1 MDRSYTIGRSR
12 RFGKVLPNDQQ
23 HPAMTASRTRY
34 HIGIDVGGTFTD
46 FLLSDGRGAGRI
58 FKVLSTPDD
67 PSEAV
72 MAGLAEMAA
81 VEGKPLEAFL
91 AGVQRI
97 VHGTTVTTNAV
108 LTGATAKTGLLTT
121 HGFRDALQMRRGIR
135 EELYNNKF
143 IAPVPLVP
151 RRLRLPVRG
160 RILATGEEAAP
171 LERDN
176 VAAAA
181 ETFRAAG
188 VQAVAICFMH
198 AYANPAHER
207 AAAALL
213 RDLMPEAYISASADV
228 LPQVRYYE
236 RTSTTVLNAA
246 VGPILKR
253 YLERLTG
260 RLDAAGFGGALLI
273 MQSNGGV
280 CAPRAAIDRA
290 ASTLLS
296 GPAAGPVAAGIY
308 ARRFGSPRNIA
319 IDMGGTSF
327 EASLTLDRAP
337 AVTTGATINRFAMAL
352 PSLDI
357 KTIGAGG
364 GSIAWIDGGGLLR
377 MGPQSAGAKPGPA
390 CYGLGGDR
398 PTCSDANLLLGYLSA
413 DYFAGGRMRL
423 DSDAARR
430 AIEREIAG
438 PLGLDT
444 VAAAA
449 GMYRVMNVNMA
460 SAIREV
466 SIERGYDPRDFPL
479 VCAGGAGAIHAA
491 MIARELGI
499 GTVLVPREASIL
511 CAAGM
516 LRTDLRHDLVRSYA
530 TPFTARDMDND
541 ALLSLLRDLETE
553 AQALL
558 RAEGVA
564 DGEQEFVYALDLRYV
579 GQYHEVRVDEIPET
593 ALKSLDLETV
603 TAMFH
608 RSHDRMFG
616 YDLAEEETP
625 VELVNVR
632 MTALGRTPKP
642 DLAAQPDAGPDP
654 SAARKGR
661 RPVYEPEAA
670 AFADAPVY
678 DGERLLPGNA
688 LVGPAIVETAVTTIF
703 VPDGF
708 DLAIDPVGTAVLTGR
723 AAGPA

>member
-1 MDRSYTIGRSR
+1 MSES
-12 RFGKVLPNDQQ
+12 
-23 HPAMTASRTRY
+23 PARY
-34 HIGIDVGGTFTD
+34 QIGIDVGGTFTD
-46 FLLSDGRGAGRI
+46 FLLSDGSGAGRI

-67 PSEAV
+67 PSDAV
-72 MAGLAEMAA
+72 MAGITEMAA
-81 VEGKPLEAFL
+81 AEGKPPAAFL

-143 IAPVPLVP
+143 LAPVPLVP

-160 RILATGEEAAP
+160 RILATGEEMTP
-171 LERDN
+171 LEPGD
-176 VAAAA
+176 VADAA

-198 AYANPAHER
+198 AYANPDHER
-207 AAAALL
+207 AAAAQL
-213 RDLMPEAYISASADV
+213 RALMPEAYISASADV

-253 YLERLTG
+253 YLERLTA
-260 RLDAAGFGGALLI
+260 RLEAAGFGGVLLV

-280 CAPRAAIDRA
+280 CAPQAAIDRA

-308 ARRFGSPRNIA
+308 ARRSGSPRNIA

-377 MGPQSAGAKPGPA
+377 MGPQSAGAKPGPV

-398 PTCSDANLLLGYLSA
+398 PTCSDANLVLGYLSA
-413 DYFAGGRMRL
+413 DYFAGGRMQL
-423 DSDAARR
+423 DAAAARR
-430 AIEREIAG
+430 AIAEKIAR
-438 PLGLDT
+438 PLGLDP
-444 VAAAA
+444 VGAAA

-499 GTVLVPREASIL
+499 RTVLVPREASIL

-516 LRTDLRHDLVRSYA
+516 LRTDLRHDLVRSCA
-530 TPFTARDMDND
+530 TPFTARDLRDGV
-541 ALLSLLRDLETE
+541 LLDLLRDLEAE

-558 RAEGVA
+558 RAESVA
-564 DGEQEFVYALDLRYV
+564 DDGQEFVYALDLRYV

-593 ALKSLDLETV
+593 ALKSLDLATV

-642 DLAAQPDAGPDP
+642 DLAVRPDAGPDP
-654 SAARKGR
+654 SAARKGS
-661 RPVYEPEAA
+661 RPVFEPAA
-670 AFADAPVY
+670 AEFVDAPVY
-678 DGERLLPGNA
+678 DGEFLVPGNA
-688 LVGPAIVETAVTTIF
+688 LAGPAIVETAVTTILA
-703 VPDGF
+703 PAGF
-708 DLAIDPVGTAVLTGR
+708 GVEIDSVGTAVLTDR
-723 AAGPA
+723 VPA

>member
-1 MDRSYTIGRSR
+1 MSES
-12 RFGKVLPNDQQ
+12 
-23 HPAMTASRTRY
+23 PARY
-34 HIGIDVGGTFTD
+34 QIGIDVGGTFTD
-46 FLLSDGRGAGRI
+46 FLLSDGSGAGRI

-67 PSEAV
+67 PSVAV
-72 MAGLAEMAA
+72 MAGLEEMATA
-81 VEGKPLEAFL
+81 EGRQLDAFL

-108 LTGATAKTGLLTT
+108 LTGTTAKTGLLTT

-143 IAPVPLVP
+143 LAPVPLVP

-160 RILATGEEAAP
+160 RILATGEEMTP
-171 LERDN
+171 LEPN
-176 VAAAA
+176 VVAAAA
-181 ETFRAAG
+181 QTFRDAG

-207 AAAALL
+207 AAAAQL
-213 RDLMPEAYISASADV
+213 RALMPDAYISASADV

-253 YLERLTG
+253 YLERLTA
-260 RLDAAGFGGALLI
+260 RLEVAGFGGVLLV

-280 CAPRAAIDRA
+280 CAPQAAIDRA

-308 ARRFGSPRNIA
+308 AGRSGSPRNIA

-377 MGPQSAGAKPGPA
+377 MGPQSAGAKPGPV
-390 CYGLGGDR
+390 CYGLGGSR
-398 PTCSDANLLLGYLSA
+398 PTCSDANLVLGYLSA

-423 DSDAARR
+423 DAAAARR
-430 AIEREIAG
+430 AIAEEIAR
-438 PLGLDT
+438 PLGLET

-479 VCAGGAGAIHAA
+479 VCAGGAGAIHAG

-516 LRTDLRHDLVRSYA
+516 LRTDLRHDLVRSCA
-530 TPFTARDMDND
+530 TPFTARDLRDGV
-541 ALLSLLRDLETE
+541 LPGLLRDMEAE

-564 DGEQEFVYALDLRYV
+564 DDEREFVYALDLRYI

-642 DLAAQPDAGPDP
+642 DLAVRPDAGPDP
-654 SAARKGR
+654 SAARKGS
-661 RPVYEPEAA
+661 RPVFEPAA
-670 AFADAPVY
+670 AKFVDAPVY
-678 DGERLLPGNA
+678 DGELLAPGNA
-688 LVGPAIVETAVTTIF
+688 LAGPAIVETAVTTILA
-703 VPDGF
+703 PAGF
-708 DLAIDPVGTAVLTGR
+708 GVEIDSVGTAVLTDR
-723 AAGPA
+723 APT

>member
-1 MDRSYTIGRSR
+1 MSN
-12 RFGKVLPNDQQ
+12 P
-23 HPAMTASRTRY
+23 PTRY
-34 HIGIDVGGTFTD
+34 QIGIDVGGTFTD
-46 FLLSDGRGAGRI
+46 FLLSGGSGAGRI

-67 PSEAV
+67 PSDAV
-72 MAGLAEMAA
+72 MAGLAEIAA
-81 VEGKPLEAFL
+81 AEGKTLEAFL
-91 AGVQRI
+91 GTVQRI

-143 IAPVPLVP
+143 LAPVPLVP

-160 RILATGEEAAP
+160 RILATGEEASP
-171 LERDN
+171 LEPAD
-176 VAAAA
+176 VATAAQV
-181 ETFRAAG
+181 FRGAG

-207 AAAALL
+207 AAAAQL
-213 RDLMPEAYISASADV
+213 RALMPEAYVSASADV

-260 RLDAAGFGGALLI
+260 RLDAAGFGGALLV

-280 CAPRAAIDRA
+280 CAPQAAIDRA

-337 AVTTGATINRFAMAL
+337 AVTTGATIDRFAMAL

-357 KTIGAGG
+357 KTVGAGG

-377 MGPQSAGAKPGPA
+377 MGPQSAGAKPGPV
-390 CYGLGGDR
+390 CYGLGGER

-413 DYFAGGRMRL
+413 DFFAGGRMRL
-423 DSDAARR
+423 DADAARR
-430 AIEREIAG
+430 AIAGEIAE
-438 PLGLDT
+438 PLGLDP

-516 LRTDLRHDLVRSYA
+516 LRTDLRHDLVRSWA
-530 TPFTARDMDND
+530 TPFTARDMDGK
-541 ALLSLLRDLETE
+541 ALLSLLRNLEAE
-553 AQALL
+553 AHALL
-558 RAEGVA
+558 HAEGVA
-564 DGEQEFVYALDLRYV
+564 DEDREFVYALDLRYV

-593 ALKSLDLETV
+593 ALKPLDLETV

-616 YDLAEEETP
+616 YDLAEEETT

-642 DLAAQPDAGPDP
+642 GLEVRQDAGPDP
-654 SAARKGR
+654 TAALKGR
-661 RPVYEPEAA
+661 RPVFEPAA
-670 AFADAPVY
+670 AEFVDAPVF
-678 DGERLLPGNA
+678 DGVLLAPGNA
-688 LVGPAIVETAVTTIF
+688 LSGPAIVETAVTTIL
-703 VPDGF
+703 VPAGF
-708 DLAIDPVGTAVLTGR
+708 DAGIDAVGTAVLTDR
-723 AAGPA
+723 AVGPT

>member
-1 MDRSYTIGRSR
+1 MSES
-12 RFGKVLPNDQQ
+12 
-23 HPAMTASRTRY
+23 PARY
-34 HIGIDVGGTFTD
+34 QIGIDVGGTFTD
-46 FLLSDGRGAGRI
+46 FLLSDGSGAGRI

-67 PSEAV
+67 PSVAV
-72 MAGLAEMAA
+72 MAGLEEMATA
-81 VEGKPLEAFL
+81 EGRQLDAFL

-143 IAPVPLVP
+143 LAPVPLVP

-160 RILATGEEAAP
+160 RILATGEEMTP
-171 LERDN
+171 LEPGD

-207 AAAALL
+207 AAAAQV
-213 RDLMPEAYISASADV
+213 RALMPEAYVSASADV

-253 YLERLTG
+253 YLERLTA
-260 RLDAAGFGGALLI
+260 RLEEAGFGGVLLV

-280 CAPRAAIDRA
+280 CAPQAAIGRA

-296 GPAAGPVAAGIY
+296 GPAAGPVAAGVY
-308 ARRFGSPRNIA
+308 ARRFGSARNIA

-377 MGPQSAGAKPGPA
+377 MGPQSAGAKPGPV
-390 CYGLGGDR
+390 CYGLGGGR
-398 PTCSDANLLLGYLSA
+398 PTCSDANLVLGYLSA

-423 DSDAARR
+423 DAAAARR
-430 AIEREIAG
+430 AIAGEIAG

-516 LRTDLRHDLVRSYA
+516 LRTDLRHDLVRSCA
-530 TPFTARDMDND
+530 KPFTARDLRDGV
-541 ALLSLLRDLETE
+541 LPGLLRDME
-553 AQALL
+553 AEARALL

-564 DGEQEFVYALDLRYV
+564 DDEQEFVYALDLRYI

-593 ALKSLDLETV
+593 ALRPLDLATV

-642 DLAAQPDAGPDP
+642 DLAVRPDAGPDP
-654 SAARKGR
+654 SAARKGS
-661 RPVYEPEAA
+661 RPVFEPAA
-670 AFADAPVY
+670 AEFVDAPVY
-678 DGERLLPGNA
+678 DGELLAPGNA
-688 LVGPAIVETAVTTIF
+688 LAGPAIVETAVTTILA
-703 VPDGF
+703 PAGF
-708 DLAIDPVGTAVLTGR
+708 GVGIDAVGTAVLTDGT
-723 AAGPA
+723 AT

>member
-1 MDRSYTIGRSR
+1 MSN
-12 RFGKVLPNDQQ
+12 P
-23 HPAMTASRTRY
+23 PTRY
-34 HIGIDVGGTFTD
+34 QIGIDVGGTFTD
-46 FLLSDGRGAGRI
+46 FLLSGGSGAGRI

-67 PSEAV
+67 PSDAV
-72 MAGLAEMAA
+72 MAGLAEIAA
-81 VEGKPLEAFL
+81 AEGKTLEAFL
-91 AGVQRI
+91 GTVQRI

-108 LTGATAKTGLLTT
+108 LTGATAKTGLLAT

-143 IAPVPLVP
+143 VAPEPLVP

-160 RILATGEEAAP
+160 RILATGEEMTP
-171 LERDN
+171 LEPDD

-181 ETFRAAG
+181 QVFRGAG

-198 AYANPAHER
+198 AYANPVHER
-207 AAAALL
+207 AAAAQL
-213 RDLMPEAYISASADV
+213 RALMPDAYVSASADV

-260 RLDAAGFGGALLI
+260 RLDAAGFGGALLV

-280 CAPRAAIDRA
+280 CAPQAAIGKA

-357 KTIGAGG
+357 KTVGAGG

-377 MGPQSAGAKPGPA
+377 MGPQSAGAKPGPV
-390 CYGLGGDR
+390 CYGLGGER

-413 DYFAGGRMRL
+413 DFFAGGRLRL
-423 DSDAARR
+423 DADAARR
-430 AIEREIAG
+430 AVAGEIAE
-438 PLGLDT
+438 PLGLDP

-516 LRTDLRHDLVRSYA
+516 LRTDLRHDLVRSWA
-530 TPFTARDMDND
+530 TPFTARDMDGK
-541 ALLSLLRDLETE
+541 ALLSLLRNLEAE
-553 AQALL
+553 AHALL
-558 RAEGVA
+558 HAEGVA
-564 DGEQEFVYALDLRYV
+564 DEDREFVYALDLRYV

-593 ALKSLDLETV
+593 ALKSLDLKTV

-616 YDLAEEETP
+616 YDLAEEETA

-642 DLAAQPDAGPDP
+642 GLEVRQDAGPDP
-654 SAARKGR
+654 SAALKGR
-661 RPVYEPEAA
+661 RPVFEPAA
-670 AFADAPVY
+670 AEFVDAPVF
-678 DGERLLPGNA
+678 DGGLLAPGNA
-688 LVGPAIVETAVTTIF
+688 LSGPAIVETAVTTIL
-703 VPDGF
+703 VPAGF
-708 DLAIDPVGTAVLTGR
+708 DAGIDAVGTAVLTDR
-723 AAGPA
+723 AVGPT

>member
-1 MDRSYTIGRSR
+1 
-12 RFGKVLPNDQQ
+12 
-23 HPAMTASRTRY
+23 MTDSPTRY
-34 HIGIDVGGTFTD
+34 QIGIDVGGTFTD
-46 FLLSDGRGAGRI
+46 FLLSGGGAGRI

-67 PSEAV
+67 PSDAV
-72 MAGLAEMAA
+72 MAGLAEIAA
-81 VEGKPLEAFL
+81 AEGKTPEAFL

-143 IAPVPLVP
+143 VAPKPLVP

-160 RILATGEEAAP
+160 RILATGEEASP
-171 LERDN
+171 LEPDD
-176 VAAAA
+176 VATAAQV
-181 ETFRAAG
+181 FRGAG

-207 AAAALL
+207 AAAAQL
-213 RDLMPEAYISASADV
+213 RALMPEAYVSASADV

-260 RLDAAGFGGALLI
+260 RLDAAGFGGALLV

-280 CAPRAAIDRA
+280 CAPQAAIGKA

-337 AVTTGATINRFAMAL
+337 AVTTGATIDRFAMAL

-390 CYGLGGDR
+390 CYGLGGER

-413 DYFAGGRMRL
+413 DFFAGGRMRL
-423 DSDAARR
+423 DAAAARR
-430 AIEREIAG
+430 AIAGEIAG
-438 PLGLDT
+438 PLGLDP
-444 VAAAA
+444 VGAAA

-516 LRTDLRHDLVRSYA
+516 LRTDLRHDLVRSWA
-530 TPFTARDMDND
+530 TPFTARDMDGE
-541 ALLSLLRDLETE
+541 ALLSLLRNLEAE
-553 AQALL
+553 AHALL
-558 RAEGVA
+558 HAEGVA
-564 DGEQEFVYALDLRYV
+564 DDDREFVYALDLRYV

-616 YDLAEEETP
+616 YDLAEEETA

-642 DLAAQPDAGPDP
+642 GLEIRQDAGPDP
-654 SAARKGR
+654 TAALKGD
-661 RPVYEPEAA
+661 RPVFEPAA
-670 AFADAPVY
+670 AEFVDAPVF
-678 DGERLLPGNA
+678 DGGLLAPGNA
-688 LVGPAIVETAVTTIF
+688 LSGPAVVETAVTTIL
-703 VPDGF
+703 VPAGF
-708 DLAIDPVGTAVLTGR
+708 DVGIDAAGTAVLTDR
-723 AAGPA
+723 AAGRA

>member
-1 MDRSYTIGRSR
+1 
-12 RFGKVLPNDQQ
+12 
-23 HPAMTASRTRY
+23 
-34 HIGIDVGGTFTD
+34 
-46 FLLSDGRGAGRI
+46 
-58 FKVLSTPDD
+58 
-67 PSEAV
+67 
-72 MAGLAEMAA
+72 
-81 VEGKPLEAFL
+81 
-91 AGVQRI
+91 
-97 VHGTTVTTNAV
+97 
-108 LTGATAKTGLLTT
+108 
-121 HGFRDALQMRRGIR
+121 MRRGIR

-143 IAPVPLVP
+143 LAPVPLVP

-160 RILATGEEAAP
+160 RILATGEEMTP
-171 LERDN
+171 LEPDD

-207 AAAALL
+207 AAAAQL
-213 RDLMPEAYISASADV
+213 RALMPDGYISASSDV

-246 VGPILKR
+246 VGPILKH
-253 YLERLTG
+253 YLERLTA
-260 RLDAAGFGGALLI
+260 RLEEAGFGGVLLV

-280 CAPRAAIDRA
+280 CAPQAAVDKA

-308 ARRFGSPRNIA
+308 ARNSGSPRNIA

-364 GSIAWIDGGGLLR
+364 GSVAWIDGGGLLR
-377 MGPQSAGAKPGPA
+377 MGPRSAGAKPGPV

-398 PTCSDANLLLGYLSA
+398 PTCSDANLVLGYLSA

-423 DSDAARR
+423 DVAAARR
-430 AIEREIAG
+430 AIAGEIAG
-438 PLGLDT
+438 PLGLDP

-516 LRTDLRHDLVRSYA
+516 LRTDLRHDLVRSCA
-530 TPFTARDMDND
+530 MPFTARDLRDGVLHD
-541 ALLSLLRDLETE
+541 LLRDME
-553 AQALL
+553 AEARALL

-564 DGEQEFVYALDLRYV
+564 DDGQEFVYALDLRYI

-616 YDLAEEETP
+616 YHLAEEETP

-642 DLAAQPDAGPDP
+642 DLAVRPDAGPDP
-654 SAARKGR
+654 SAARKGS
-661 RPVYEPEAA
+661 RPVFEPVAA
-670 AFADAPVY
+670 EFVEAPVF
-678 DGERLLPGNA
+678 DGDGLAPGNA
-688 LVGPAIVETAVTTIF
+688 LSGPAIVETAVTTIL
-703 VPDGF
+703 VPAGF
-708 DLAIDPVGTAVLTGR
+708 GVEIDSVGTAVLTDR
-723 AAGPA
+723 AAG

>member
-1 MDRSYTIGRSR
+1 MSD
-12 RFGKVLPNDQQ
+12 
-23 HPAMTASRTRY
+23 SRTGYRL
-34 HIGIDVGGTFTD
+34 GVDVGGTFTD
-46 FLLSDGRGAGRI
+46 FLLQDANGAGRI
-58 FKVLSTPDD
+58 FKILSTPDD
-67 PSEAV
+67 PSDAV

-81 VEGKPLEAFL
+81 AEGKAPDAFL

-135 EELYNNKF
+135 EELYNNKCL
-143 IAPVPLVP
+143 APKPLVP

-160 RILATGEEAAP
+160 RILATGEEAVP
-171 LERDN
+171 LEPVD
-176 VAAAA
+176 VEAAAR
-181 ETFRAAG
+181 TFVGAG
-188 VQAVAICFMH
+188 VQAVAVCFMH

-207 AAAALL
+207 AAASEL
-213 RDLMPEAYISASADV
+213 RRLMPEAYVSISSEV

-260 RLDAAGFGGALLI
+260 RLAEAGFDGALLI

-280 CAPRAAIDRA
+280 CAPRAAIDKA

-296 GPAAGPVAAGIY
+296 GPAAGPVAGQIY
-308 ARRFGSPRNIA
+308 ARRAGSGRNIT

-337 AVTTGATINRFAMAL
+337 TVTTGATIDRFAMAL

-364 GSIAWIDGGGLLR
+364 GSIAWIDQGGLLR
-377 MGPQSAGAKPGPA
+377 MGPQSAGAKPGPV
-390 CYGLGGDR
+390 CYGLGGER

-413 DYFAGGRMRL
+413 DFFAGGRIRL
-423 DSDAARR
+423 DDGAARR
-430 AIEREIAG
+430 AVAEHIAR
-438 PLGLDT
+438 PLGLDFRRRGGRH
-444 VAAAA
+444 VP
-449 GMYRVMNVNMA
+449 GDECQHGPRR
-460 SAIREV
+460 SARSRSNGATIRGI
-466 SIERGYDPRDFPL
+466 SRL

-530 TPFTARDMDND
+530 TPFTACDLDSGV
-541 ALLSLLRDLETE
+541 LLGLLRDMEAE

-558 RAEGVA
+558 RSEGRGGRRSGICLCAGPPIHRPISRGPGRRDHGSRAQIPRSGHRQGHVPS
-564 DGEQEFVYALDLRYV
+564 QPRPHVRLRSRR
-579 GQYHEVRVDEIPET
+579 G
-593 ALKSLDLETV
+593 
-603 TAMFH
+603 
-608 RSHDRMFG
+608 G
-616 YDLAEEETP
+616 
-625 VELVNVR
+625 
-632 MTALGRTPKP
+632 
-642 DLAAQPDAGPDP
+642 DAGGTGQRAHDG
-654 SAARKGR
+654 ARADSEAGACHPQERRR
-661 RPVYEPEAA
+661 RPVCRPQGQPAGLCA
-670 AFADAPVY
+670 RSRGLRRRRRWF
-678 DGERLLPGNA
+678 DGDRLAPGNA
-688 LVGPAIVETAVTTIF
+688 LSGPAVVETAVTTIIA
-703 VPDGF
+703 PACF
-708 DLAIDPVGTAVLTGR
+708 DLEIDPVGTAVLTER
-723 AAGPA
+723 AGAA

>member
-1 MDRSYTIGRSR
+1 
-12 RFGKVLPNDQQ
+12 
-23 HPAMTASRTRY
+23 
-34 HIGIDVGGTFTD
+34 D
-46 FLLSDGRGAGRI
+46 FLLSGGGAGRI
-58 FKVLSTPDD
+58 FKVRSTPDY
-67 PSEAV
+67 PSDAV
-72 MAGLAEMAA
+72 MAGLAEIAEA
-81 VEGKPLEAFL
+81 EGRPLEAFL

-135 EELYNNKF
+135 EELYSNKF
-143 IAPVPLVP
+143 VAPKPLVP

-160 RILATGEEAAP
+160 RILATGEEASP
-171 LERDN
+171 LEPDD
-176 VAAAA
+176 VATAAQV
-181 ETFRAAG
+181 FHGAG

-207 AAAALL
+207 AAAAQL
-213 RDLMPEAYISASADV
+213 RALMPEAYVSASADV

-260 RLDAAGFGGALLI
+260 RLDAAGFGGALLV

-280 CAPRAAIDRA
+280 CAPQAAIGKA

-337 AVTTGATINRFAMAL
+337 AVTTGATIDRFAMAL

-390 CYGLGGDR
+390 CYGLGGER

-413 DYFAGGRMRL
+413 DFFAGGRMRL
-423 DSDAARR
+423 DADAARH
-430 AIEREIAG
+430 AIAAEIAG
-438 PLGLDT
+438 PLGLDP
-444 VAAAA
+444 VGAAA

-516 LRTDLRHDLVRSYA
+516 LRTDLRHDLVRSWA
-530 TPFTARDMDND
+530 TPFTARDLDD
-541 ALLSLLRDLETE
+541 GVLLSLLRDLEAE
-553 AQALL
+553 AHALL
-558 RAEGVA
+558 HAEGVE
-564 DGEQEFVYALDLRYV
+564 DEDREFVYALDLRYV

-616 YDLAEEETP
+616 YDLAEEETA

-642 DLAAQPDAGPDP
+642 GLELRRDAGPDP
-654 SAARKGR
+654 SAALKGR
-661 RPVYEPEAA
+661 RPVFEPAA
-670 AFADAPVY
+670 AEFVDAPVF
-678 DGERLLPGNA
+678 DGGLLAPGNA
-688 LVGPAIVETAVTTIF
+688 LSGPAIVETAVTTIL
-703 VPDGF
+703 VPAGF
-708 DLAIDPVGTAVLTGR
+708 DVGIDAVGTAVLTDR
-723 AAGPA
+723 ADGPA

>member
-1 MDRSYTIGRSR
+1 MMYT
-12 RFGKVLPNDQQ
+12 
-23 HPAMTASRTRY
+23 
-34 HIGIDVGGTFTD
+34 IGIDVGGTFTD
-46 FLLSDGRGAGRI
+46 FLLSDGSGAGRI

-67 PSEAV
+67 PSDAV
-72 MAGLAEMAA
+72 MAGLAEIAA
-81 VEGKPLEAFL
+81 AEGKPLEAFL
-91 AGVQRI
+91 GEVQRI

-143 IAPVPLVP
+143 VAPVPLVP
-151 RRLRLPVRG
+151 RWLRLPVRG
-160 RILATGEEAAP
+160 RILATGEEMTP
-171 LERDN
+171 LEPGDVA
-176 VAAAA
+176 VAAQA
-181 ETFRAAG
+181 FRDAG
-188 VQAVAICFMH
+188 VRAVAICFMH

-207 AAAALL
+207 AAAALI
-213 RDLMPEAYISASADV
+213 RDLMPDAYVSASADV

-260 RLDAAGFGGALLI
+260 QLDTAGFNGALLV

-280 CAPRAAIDRA
+280 CAPQTAIDRA

-337 AVTTGATINRFAMAL
+337 AVTTSATINRFAMAL

-390 CYGLGGDR
+390 CYGRGGDR

-423 DSDAARR
+423 DADAACR
-430 AIEREIAG
+430 AIAGEIAG
-438 PLGLDT
+438 PLGFDP

-491 MIARELGI
+491 MIARELSI

-516 LRTDLRHDLVRSYA
+516 LRTDLRHDLVRSWA
-530 TPFTARDMDND
+530 TPFTARELDSEV
-541 ALLSLLRDLETE
+541 LLSLLRDLEAE
-553 AQALL
+553 AHALL
-558 RAEGVA
+558 HAEGVA
-564 DGEQEFVYALDLRYV
+564 DQDREFVYALDLRYV

-642 DLAAQPDAGPDP
+642 ALAVLPPAGADP
-654 SAARKGR
+654 SATRKGS
-661 RPVYEPEAA
+661 RPIYEPAA
-670 AFADAPVY
+670 ADFVDAPVF
-678 DGERLLPGNA
+678 DGRLLAPGNA
-688 LVGPAIVETAVTTIF
+688 LSGPAIVETAVTTIF
-703 VPDGF
+703 VPAGF
-708 DLAIDPVGTAVLTGR
+708 DVGIDAVGTAVLTDR
-723 AAGPA
+723 AAAPA

>member
-1 MDRSYTIGRSR
+1 MSES
-12 RFGKVLPNDQQ
+12 
-23 HPAMTASRTRY
+23 PARY
-34 HIGIDVGGTFTD
+34 QIGIDVGGTFTD
-46 FLLSDGRGAGRI
+46 FLLSDGSGAGRI

-67 PSEAV
+67 PSVAV
-72 MAGLAEMAA
+72 MAGLEEMATA
-81 VEGKPLEAFL
+81 EGRQLDAFL

-143 IAPVPLVP
+143 VAPVPLVP

-160 RILATGEEAAP
+160 RILATGEEMTP
-171 LERDN
+171 LEPGD
-176 VAAAA
+176 VADAAG
-181 ETFRAAG
+181 TFRAAG

-207 AAAALL
+207 AAAVQL
-213 RDLMPEAYISASADV
+213 RALMPEAYISASADV

-253 YLERLTG
+253 YLERLTA
-260 RLDAAGFGGALLI
+260 RLEETGFGGVLLV

-280 CAPRAAIDRA
+280 CAPQAAIDRA

-308 ARRFGSPRNIA
+308 ARRSGSPRNIA

-377 MGPQSAGAKPGPA
+377 MGPQSAGAKPGPV
-390 CYGLGGDR
+390 CYGLGGGR
-398 PTCSDANLLLGYLSA
+398 PTCSDANLVLGYLSA

-423 DSDAARR
+423 DAAAARR
-430 AIEREIAG
+430 AIAEEIAR
-438 PLGLDT
+438 PLGLDP
-444 VAAAA
+444 VGAAA

-516 LRTDLRHDLVRSYA
+516 LRTDLRHDLVRSCA
-530 TPFTARDMDND
+530 TPFTARDLRDGI
-541 ALLSLLRDLETE
+541 LLGLLRDMEAE

-564 DGEQEFVYALDLRYV
+564 DDEREFVYALDLRYI

-642 DLAAQPDAGPDP
+642 DLAVRPDAGPDP
-654 SAARKGR
+654 SAARKGS
-661 RPVYEPEAA
+661 RPVFEPAA
-670 AFADAPVY
+670 AEFVDTPVY
-678 DGERLLPGNA
+678 DGELLAPGNA
-688 LVGPAIVETAVTTIF
+688 LAGPAIVETAVTTILA
-703 VPDGF
+703 PAGF
-708 DLAIDPVGTAVLTGR
+708 GVEIDSVGTAVLTDR
-723 AAGPA
+723 APA

>member
-1 MDRSYTIGRSR
+1 
-12 RFGKVLPNDQQ
+12 
-23 HPAMTASRTRY
+23 MTDSPTRY
-34 HIGIDVGGTFTD
+34 QIGIDVGGTFTD
-46 FLLSDGRGAGRI
+46 FLLSGGGAGRI
-58 FKVLSTPDD
+58 FKILSTPDD
-67 PSEAV
+67 PSDAV
-72 MAGLAEMAA
+72 MAGLAEIAA
-81 VEGKPLEAFL
+81 AEGRTLEAFL
-91 AGVQRI
+91 GKVQRI

-121 HGFRDALQMRRGIR
+121 HGFRDALQMRRGVR

-143 IAPVPLVP
+143 LAPVPLVP

-160 RILATGEEAAP
+160 RFLATGEEASP
-171 LERDN
+171 LEPDDVATAAQVFRD
-176 VAAAA
+176 
-181 ETFRAAG
+181 AG

-198 AYANPAHER
+198 AYANPAHEG
-207 AAAALL
+207 AAAAQL
-213 RDLMPEAYISASADV
+213 RALMPEAYVSASADV

-260 RLDAAGFGGALLI
+260 RLDAAGFGGALLV

-280 CAPRAAIDRA
+280 CAPQAAIGKA

-337 AVTTGATINRFAMAL
+337 AVTTGATIDRFAMAL

-390 CYGLGGDR
+390 CYGLGGER
-398 PTCSDANLLLGYLSA
+398 PACSDANLLLGYLSA
-413 DYFAGGRMRL
+413 DFFAGGRMHL
-423 DSDAARR
+423 DAAAARR
-430 AIEREIAG
+430 AIAGEIAG
-438 PLGLDT
+438 PLGLDP
-444 VAAAA
+444 VGAAA

-516 LRTDLRHDLVRSYA
+516 LRTDLRHDLVRSWA
-530 TPFTARDMDND
+530 TPFTARDMDGEV
-541 ALLSLLRDLETE
+541 LLSLLRDLEAE
-553 AQALL
+553 AHALL
-558 RAEGVA
+558 HAEGVA
-564 DGEQEFVYALDLRYV
+564 DEDREFFYALDLRYV

-616 YDLAEEETP
+616 YDLAEEETA

-642 DLAAQPDAGPDP
+642 DLEVGPDAGSDP
-654 SAARKGR
+654 SAALKGR
-661 RPVYEPEAA
+661 RPVFEPAA
-670 AFADAPVY
+670 AEFVDAPVF
-678 DGERLLPGNA
+678 DGGLLAPGNA
-688 LVGPAIVETAVTTIF
+688 LSGPAIVETAVTTIL
-703 VPDGF
+703 VPAGF
-708 DLAIDPVGTAVLTGR
+708 DVGIDPVGTAVLTDR

>member
-1 MDRSYTIGRSR
+1 MDRRQHSDYQAKGKSGTGARMGYT
-12 RFGKVLPNDQQ
+12 
-23 HPAMTASRTRY
+23 
-34 HIGIDVGGTFTD
+34 IGIDVGGTFTD
-46 FLLSDGRGAGRI
+46 FLLQDADGAGRI

-67 PSEAV
+67 PSDAV

-81 VEGKPLEAFL
+81 AEGKAPGAFL

-135 EELYNNKF
+135 EELYNNKYL
-143 IAPVPLVP
+143 APKPLVP

-160 RILATGEEAAP
+160 RILATGEEAVP
-171 LERDN
+171 LEPGD
-176 VAAAA
+176 VEAAAR
-181 ETFRAAG
+181 TFVGAD
-188 VQAVAICFMH
+188 VKAVAVCFMH

-207 AAAALL
+207 AAASEL
-213 RDLMPEAYISASADV
+213 RRLMPEAYVSISSEV

-260 RLDAAGFGGALLI
+260 RLAEAGFDGALLI

-280 CAPRAAIDRA
+280 CAPQAAIDKA

-296 GPAAGPVAAGIY
+296 GPAAGPVAGQIY
-308 ARRFGSPRNIA
+308 ARRAGSGRNIT

-364 GSIAWIDGGGLLR
+364 GSIAWIDQGGLLR

-390 CYGLGGDR
+390 CYGLGGER

-413 DYFAGGRMRL
+413 DFFAGGRIRL
-423 DSDAARR
+423 DEGAARR
-430 AIEREIAG
+430 AVAEHIAR
-438 PLGLDT
+438 PLGLT
-444 VAAAA
+444 SVAAAA

-530 TPFTARDMDND
+530 TPFTARDLDSGV
-541 ALLSLLRDLETE
+541 LLGLLRDMEAE

-558 RAEGVA
+558 CTEGVTDRDQA
-564 DGEQEFVYALDLRYV
+564 FLYALDLRYI
-579 GQYHEVRVDEIPET
+579 GQYHEVRVDEIPEA
-593 ALKSLDLETV
+593 ALKSLDLDAV
-603 TAMFH
+603 KAMFH

-632 MTALGRTPKP
+632 MTAFGRTPKP
-642 DLAAQPDAGPDP
+642 ELAILESAGADP
-654 SAARKGR
+654 SAARKGS
-661 RPVYEPEAA
+661 RPVYAPEAGD
-670 AFADAPVY
+670 FVDAPVF
-678 DGERLLPGNA
+678 DGDRLAPGNA
-688 LVGPAIVETAVTTIF
+688 IFGPAVVETAVTTIIA
-703 VPDGF
+703 PAGF
-708 DLAIDPVGTAVLTGR
+708 DLEIDPVGTAVLTER
-723 AAGPA
+723 AGAA